1 MIQNFHYLLDS
12 NIISEIIKP
21 KPNFSVI
28 KKLAEHSG
36 DCAISS
42 TTWHELIFGVEQLE
56 QGLRKT
62 EINKFMC

>member
-21 KPNFSVI
+21 NPNFTVI

-42 TTWHELIFGVEQLE
+42 TT
-56 QGLRKT
+56 
-62 EINKFMC
+62 